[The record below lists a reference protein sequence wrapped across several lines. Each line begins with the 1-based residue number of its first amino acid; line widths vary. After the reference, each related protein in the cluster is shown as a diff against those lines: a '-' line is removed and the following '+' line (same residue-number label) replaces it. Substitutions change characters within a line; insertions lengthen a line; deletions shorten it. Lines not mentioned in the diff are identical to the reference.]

1 MKLMNKKSKGSK
13 GKKIKNEYK
22 LKLNRN
28 KKLKIIY
35 GFLKIII
42 TYKLISL
49 VVTFLYHLIPFLI
62 KKKEKKHIKKKYL
75 LLYLCTKSRSGTVS
89 GHWTILVQ
97 FCITI
102 SSLKTTI
109 NH

>member
-62 KKKEKKHIKKKYL
+62 KKRN
-75 LLYLCTKSRSGTVS
+75 TSRKN
-89 GHWTILVQ
+89 IYYYICVQ
-97 FCITI
+97 
-102 SSLKTTI
+102 KVVQGR
-109 NH
+109 